1 VTLNVTVT
9 STGIPQVLQWLGGVQ
24 QRIEDREDVV
34 KKITGAI
41 ANIWRDNFDSG
52 GRMVGGWAD
61 LRERTQEERAQ
72 MGLNPSH
79 PILYRYGNLR
89 AVAIEFFQ
97 NIASSSGWGWTS
109 AGDVDDGDMQ
119 AATYFRQGKDGA
131 TLSFSSVKAVHQYG
145 SSKAYIPD
153 RPFWFVDD
161 SIIGASRDVI
171 LDWLDKEVIHG

>member
-1 VTLNVTVT
+1 MTLNVQVT
-9 STGIPQVLQWLGGVQ
+9 SNGIPQVLSWLGGFH

-41 ANIWRDNFDSG
+41 ADIWRENFDSG
-52 GRMVGGWAD
+52 GRLVGGWAD
-61 LRERTQEERAQ
+61 LSERTMEERSQ
-72 MGLNPSH
+72 LGLNPSQ

-89 AVAIEFFQ
+89 AIAVEFFQ
-97 NIASSSGWGWTS
+97 GIATSSGWGWSS
-109 AGDVDDGDMQ
+109 ASDIGDGDMQ

-145 SSKAYIPD
+145 STNIPA

-161 SIIGASRDVI
+161 SIIGGARDVI
-171 LDWLDKEVIHG
+171 LDWLDKEVVNG